1 MRMVGQVLLPRIT
14 PRKGALRHLPSPH
27 GIFVLVSPN
36 GPGLPVQSLA
46 CGLQQLH
53 EAAAE
58 DGGLPIS
65 AQDQQ
70 HLPRRDRLRVQQ
82 EQAIPIFRRVAG
94 YDPEIAQMHAGV
106 EGGVFEA
113 KARQRGRKL
122 DMINLGC
129 MTYDVHTPNERLEI
143 SSVGP
148 LYEILREILKN
159 VQ

>member
-1 MRMVGQVLLPRIT
+1 MVPVLGDTNRYGLWGCLPCSSTSSSTAR
-14 PRKGALRHLPSPH
+14 R
-27 GIFVLVSPN
+27 GI
-36 GPGLPVQSLA
+36 
-46 CGLQQLH
+46 
-53 EAAAE
+53 
-58 DGGLPIS
+58 
-65 AQDQQ
+65 
-70 HLPRRDRLRVQQ
+70 
-82 EQAIPIFRRVAG
+82 
-94 YDPEIAQMHAGV
+94 HAGV